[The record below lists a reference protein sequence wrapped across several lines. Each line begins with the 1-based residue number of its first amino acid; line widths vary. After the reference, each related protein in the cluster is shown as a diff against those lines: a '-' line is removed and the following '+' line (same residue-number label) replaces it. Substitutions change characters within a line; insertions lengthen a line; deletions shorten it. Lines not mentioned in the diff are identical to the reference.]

1 MFWFN
6 NVWFNFSYVPY
17 ACSFGILNNKFS
29 SRCISHHRAY
39 AITSIIIW
47 GLEMFW
53 ILVDSCFN
61 FSHDYWTESF
71 GVITLHGNFSSHCIP
86 RSRIPDTFSLTI
98 WGIKMFSIA
107 IYDLFNITKN
117 DKSFIGFSVS
127 ITKTGYIKN
136 LYYDNFLRSILFQ
149 RVLSAS
155 YFIDGNI

>member
-1 MFWFN
+1 
-6 NVWFNFSYVPY
+6 
-17 ACSFGILNNKFS
+17 
-29 SRCISHHRAY
+29 
-39 AITSIIIW
+39 
-47 GLEMFW
+47 
-53 ILVDSCFN
+53 
-61 FSHDYWTESF
+61 
-71 GVITLHGNFSSHCIP
+71 
-86 RSRIPDTFSLTI
+86 
-98 WGIKMFSIA
+98 MFSIA